1 MVERSRKSRPTAGL
15 CATQRGAD
23 ELRRRS
29 TNSSPMN
36 EGEIFRCAKP
46 RELGK
51 RGKNLPT
58 AEPHSLY
65 LSRRPAPARKWR
77 RNGLKRLNPRPRMV
91 WSPKPRSHNIWYTG
105 AWLTVRSGELIS
117 EPRLRPSGHG
127 IRSAGRPMG
136 NFPPRKALKSLETG
150 IESRRRLRL
159 SGRGLRIRRA
169 RTPREKTLQ
178 KKAPNVL
185 KSHEAELKS
194 AEASEGSRRGSADA
208 VIASDSEA
216 IQTKPQMRS
225 PSLDCFALLAMTDRA
240 LVS

>member
-23 ELRRRS
+23 ELRRRFA
-29 TNSSPMN
+29 NSSPMH

-51 RGKNLPT
+51 RGKNLAT
-58 AEPHSLY
+58 AEPQSLH

-91 WSPKPRSHNIWYTG
+91 WPPKSRTHNIWYTG

-117 EPRLRPSGHG
+117 EPRLRRSGHG
-127 IRSAGRPMG
+127 SRIRSAGRPKG

-159 SGRGLRIRRA
+159 NGHGLRIRRA
-169 RTPREKTLQ
+169 
-178 KKAPNVL
+178 
-185 KSHEAELKS
+185 
-194 AEASEGSRRGSADA
+194 
-208 VIASDSEA
+208 
-216 IQTKPQMRS
+216 
-225 PSLDCFALLAMTDRA
+225 
-240 LVS
+240 